1 LTAERRATSKIFRKV
16 TFEYPEGVLGPSE
29 SESMSTPSA
38 TACFAKQQL
47 KSIPTKKQ
55 METKKN
61 KNYFD

>member
-1 LTAERRATSKIFRKV
+1 LTAERRAISKTFRKV

-47 KSIPTKKQ
+47 KSIPTKK
-55 METKKN
+55 KN
-61 KNYFD
+61 

>member
-1 LTAERRATSKIFRKV
+1 V

-47 KSIPTKKQ
+47 KSIPTQKK
-55 METKKN
+55 MIFLKKTIILI
-61 KNYFD
+61 D